1 MDLETSIYQNIIEPA
16 VADDVI
22 PLCELAKNFEEA
34 GEFSQAAETLS
45 PFWSGVSSR
54 PITKGLEEKPQAE
67 LLLRSGTLTGWLG
80 SARQVPGA
88 QEVAKDLIS
97 ESAAL
102 FERLGFPE
110 KVAEAQVDL
119 SVCYWREGALDEAR
133 VTLRL
138 VLDNFQESGSEQRL
152 RALLNRALVEWTA
165 TRDQDA
171 LQICTDAAPL
181 FNLSSNDALKG
192 KFHNTFGGVLKNLGI
207 AKNREDYIDRALV
220 EFAAASYHFEQAGHN
235 RFLARVENNV
245 GFLFATIGRFTEAH
259 EHLTKARTLH
269 VSVGDHGGAAGA
281 EDTRAQAFLL
291 EGKYEDA

>member
-1 MDLETSIYQNIIEPA
+1 MDLQTSIYQTGIDPA
-16 VADDVI
+16 VADDVL

-34 GEFSQAAETLS
+34 GEFSQAAETLN
-45 PFWSGVSSR
+45 PFWSGISNR
-54 PITKGLEEKPQAE
+54 PITKGLEERAQAE

-88 QEVAKDLIS
+88 QEIAKDLIS

-102 FERLGFPE
+102 FEKLTLPE
-110 KVAEAQVDL
+110 KIAEARVDL
-119 SVCYWREGALDEAR
+119 AVCYWREGALDEAR

-138 VLDNFQESGSEQRL
+138 VLDNFQQSGSDQRL
-152 RALLNRALVEWTA
+152 RALLNSALVEWSA

-171 LQICTDAAPL
+171 LQICTDAVPL
-181 FNLSSNDALKG
+181 FNLSTNDALKG

-245 GFLFATIGRFTEAH
+245 GFLFATIGRFAEAH
-259 EHLTKARTLH
+259 EHLTRARTLH
-269 VSVGDHGGAAGA
+269 VSVGDHRS
-281 EDTRAQAFLL
+281 EEHTSELQSP
-291 EGKYEDA
+291 YVIS